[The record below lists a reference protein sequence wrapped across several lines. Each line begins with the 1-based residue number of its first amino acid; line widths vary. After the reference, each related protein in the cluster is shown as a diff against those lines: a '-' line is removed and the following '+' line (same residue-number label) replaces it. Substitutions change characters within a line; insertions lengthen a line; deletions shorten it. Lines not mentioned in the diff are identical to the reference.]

1 MPDESGWRVL
11 WRVLWR
17 EHSRLMRLLAW
28 ALAAALFAAAALAW
42 RGAEYRKEIA
52 ALRAGM
58 SGLEKVK
65 ADLALASDA
74 RRLQVMMAL
83 AVRQARTDGGLHISI
98 SVDSGLLHLEQQ
110 GAVLRTASVQVGADG
125 WQAIPDDSI
134 PIASPLGVRRVEEVL
149 GDTTVV
155 LSGGAV
161 LYRGDPGLP
170 VRAGSVRIGDADLKS
185 ILKNLK
191 AGLPVYFY

>member
-1 MPDESGWRVL
+1 MTPVEDG

-17 EHSRLMRLLAW
+17 EHPRLMRVLMWTFAG
-28 ALAAALFAAAALAW
+28 ALFAAAALAW
-42 RGAEYRKEIA
+42 RGAQYRNEIA

-58 SGLEKVK
+58 SGIDKVK

-83 AVRQARTDGGLHISI
+83 AVRQARTDGGLHISV

-110 GAVLRTASVQVGADG
+110 GAILRTASVQVGADG
-125 WQAIPDDSI
+125 WQAVDGDSI
-134 PIASPLGVRRVEEVL
+134 PLASPLGIRRVEEVR
-149 GDTTVV
+149 GDSVLV

-161 LYRGDPGLP
+161 LYRGDAAMP

-191 AGLPVYFY
+191 VGLPVYFY

>member
-1 MPDESGWRVL
+1 M
-11 WRVLWR
+11 LWR
-17 EHSRLMRLLAW
+17 EHPRLMRVLMWTFAG
-28 ALAAALFAAAALAW
+28 ALFAAAALAW
-42 RGAEYRKEIA
+42 RGAQYRNEIA

-58 SGLEKVK
+58 SGIDKVK

-83 AVRQARTDGGLHISI
+83 AVRQARTDGGLHISV

-110 GAVLRTASVQVGADG
+110 GAILRTASVQVGADG
-125 WQAIPDDSI
+125 WQAVDGDSI
-134 PIASPLGVRRVEEVL
+134 PLASPLGIRRVEEVR
-149 GDTTVV
+149 GDSVVV

-161 LYRGDPGLP
+161 LYRGDAAMP

-191 AGLPVYFY
+191 VGLPVYFY

>member
-1 MPDESGWRVL
+1 MTPVEDG

-17 EHSRLMRLLAW
+17 EHPRLMRVLMWTFAG
-28 ALAAALFAAAALAW
+28 ALFAAAALAW
-42 RGAEYRKEIA
+42 RGAQYRNEIA

-58 SGLEKVK
+58 SGIDKVK

-83 AVRQARTDGGLHISI
+83 AVRQARTDGGLHISV

-110 GAVLRTASVQVGADG
+110 GAILRTASVQVGADG
-125 WQAIPDDSI
+125 WQAVDGDSI
-134 PIASPLGVRRVEEVL
+134 PLASPLGIRRVEEVR
-149 GDTTVV
+149 GDSVVV

-161 LYRGDPGLP
+161 LYRGDAAMP

-191 AGLPVYFY
+191 VGLPVYFY

>member
-1 MPDESGWRVL
+1 MTPVEDG

-17 EHSRLMRLLAW
+17 EHPRLMRVLMW
-28 ALAAALFAAAALAW
+28 TFVGALFAAAALAW
-42 RGAEYRKEIA
+42 RGAQYRNEIA

-58 SGLEKVK
+58 SGIDKVK

-83 AVRQARTDGGLHISI
+83 AVRQARTDGGLHISV

-110 GAVLRTASVQVGADG
+110 GAILRTASVQVGADG
-125 WQAIPDDSI
+125 WQAVDGDSI
-134 PIASPLGVRRVEEVL
+134 PLASPLGIRRVEEVR
-149 GDTTVV
+149 GDSVVV

-161 LYRGDPGLP
+161 LYRGDAAMP

-191 AGLPVYFY
+191 VGLPVYFY

>member
-1 MPDESGWRVL
+1 MTPVEDG

-17 EHSRLMRLLAW
+17 EHPRLMRVLMW
-28 ALAAALFAAAALAW
+28 TFTGALFAAAALAW
-42 RGAEYRKEIA
+42 RGAQYRNEIA

-58 SGLEKVK
+58 SGIDKVK

-83 AVRQARTDGGLHISI
+83 AVRQARTDGGLHISV

-110 GAVLRTASVQVGADG
+110 GAILRTASVQVGADG
-125 WQAIPDDSI
+125 WQAVDGDSI
-134 PIASPLGVRRVEEVL
+134 PLASPLGIRRVEEVR
-149 GDTTVV
+149 GDSVVV

-161 LYRGDPGLP
+161 LYRGDAAMP

-191 AGLPVYFY
+191 VGLPVYFY

>member
-1 MPDESGWRVL
+1 MTPVNDGWH
-11 WRVLWR
+11 VLWR
-17 EHSRLMRLLAW
+17 EHPRLMRLLAW
-28 ALAAALFAAAALAW
+28 TFAGALSAAAALAW
-42 RGAEYRKEIA
+42 RGAQYGNEIA

-58 SGLEKVK
+58 SGNDKVK

-83 AVRQARTDGGLHISI
+83 AVRQARSDGGLHISV

-110 GAVLRTASVQVGADG
+110 GAILRTASVQMGADG
-125 WQAIPDDSI
+125 WQAVDGDSI
-134 PIASPLGVRRVEEVL
+134 PIASPLGIRRVQEVR
-149 GDTTVV
+149 GDTVVV

-161 LYRGDPGLP
+161 MYRGDPAIP
-170 VRAGSVRIGDADLKS
+170 VRPGSVRIGDADLKS

-191 AGLPVYFY
+191 VGLPVYFY

>member
-1 MPDESGWRVL
+1 MPDESG

-28 ALAAALFAAAALAW
+28 TLAAALFAAAALAW

-110 GAVLRTASVQVGADG
+110 GAVLRTAPVQVGADG
-125 WQAIPDDSI
+125 WQAIPGDSI
-134 PIASPLGVRRVEEVL
+134 PIASPLGVRHVEEVL